1 MINSLSVQL
10 EKQVEILKHKQSLE
24 SQISKHINQE
34 EIFDK
39 IKNSLHYRLQVDEI
53 TTNKY
58 ITALKLIS
66 NYDDSYLFYI
76 AEDKGYV
83 VSDYKY
89 LATAHIKLNNSK
101 TKLTFSFKTL
111 EKKKL
116 NIDEIIM
123 LLNLLIGI

>member
-66 NYDDSYLFYI
+66 NYVDNKYFLFVCMRG
-76 AEDKGYV
+76 KMK
-83 VSDYKY
+83 S
-89 LATAHIKLNNSK
+89 N
-101 TKLTFSFKTL
+101 
-111 EKKKL
+111 
-116 NIDEIIM
+116 
-123 LLNLLIGI
+123 